1 MKNTTWLRTP
11 ALVIS
16 AAVMVVAAPA
26 AASPARPASPRTLA
40 ALAEDV
46 IVLKDG
52 TRITGTIIEETDEL
66 VTMRIKVAG
75 IAAVTTY
82 ARDQIASITRTSGPE
97 EVSASKGPAIGSI
110 ARVAPKP
117 TPAPDDGK
125 VRVYVIPLEGVFGRD
140 ISQTPMRQAIADAR
154 KKGADYLIFKLNNDW
169 SDGLLG
175 GLGETELPDDM
186 EAFDQLFRTEEIEP
200 VITKEIPK
208 EWEKQPRIVFWVR
221 NAMGGGAFLPL
232 ASDTIYFHSEGRMGG
247 IGGIAQLFEG
257 IGDEVVREKQRSLR
271 MGHAHGMAIQGGYD
285 TRVVDA
291 MARMDYVLSYA
302 MVGGEPVF
310 FERLPEGN
318 HETLLSDNG
327 MLKEYADAMEDRV
340 RGRGNDVLTLKPGV
354 ARDLGISKGTVD
366 TLDDLLFELEIHRN
380 YVLIDGRAEDIMKQW
395 RDGMH
400 DYPRNLRRLWIEF
413 EQIAVR
419 GDFNERKK
427 GRGAKMGKLRQI
439 KRLCQK
445 FIEAIDPRQVPPE
458 GYPPISQV
466 NLMIEVFKL
475 QQLADQK

>member
-169 SDGLLG
+169 SDAMLG
-175 GLGETELPDDM
+175 GMGEEEAPDDIS
-186 EAFDQLFRTEEIEP
+186 AFDELFRTEDIEP

-232 ASDTIYFHSEGRMGG
+232 ISDTIYFHSEGRMGG

-327 MLKEYADAMEDRV
+327 MLKAYADAMEDRV
-340 RGRGNDVLTLKPGV
+340 RSRGNDVLPLKPGV
-354 ARDLGISKGTVD
+354 ARALGISTGTVH
-366 TLDDLLFELEIHRN
+366 TLDDLLLELWIHSNPLHIAGPADAMIER
-380 YVLIDGRAEDIMKQW
+380 W
-395 RDGMH
+395 TDGMH
-400 DYPRNLRRLWIEF
+400 DYPRNLRRLWIEH

-427 GRGAKMGKLRQI
+427 GRGAKIGKLRQI

-458 GYPPISQV
+458 GYPPISDV
-466 NLMIEVFKL
+466 NLRIEILKL